1 MYVCAQLFISYVC
14 MCSVIYKLCMY
25 VLSLLNWNVAIL
37 LFIEY
42 DANKIKTIKC
52 HLCHVC
58 AELFI
63 RYVFFHF
70 KNCIDKSIGLD
81 NRLCLHKSSP
91 TTRWNHLN
99 TIYIRHRAIYPSCM
113 QFILITKHKHM
124 YINSRIIQ
132 TKQKTNSLSFLFL
145 LIGMI

>member
-52 HLCHVC
+52 HLCHVY
-58 AELFI
+58 AQLFI
-63 RYVFFHF
+63 SYVCMLFNECDANEI
-70 KNCIDKSIGLD
+70 K
-81 NRLCLHKSSP
+81 
-91 TTRWNHLN
+91 
-99 TIYIRHRAIYPSCM
+99 TIIMYLL
-113 QFILITKHKHM
+113 FLILRP
-124 YINSRIIQ
+124 NF
-132 TKQKTNSLSFLFL
+132 SFLHSAFFL
-145 LIGMI
+145 WS

>member
-1 MYVCAQLFISYVC
+1 MDKIKNKNLYCPIEGPQGAKSLQSFINNTLKNVCAQLFISDVC
-14 MCSVIYKLCMY
+14 MCSVIYNLCMC

-37 LFIEY
+37 LFIKY

-70 KNCIDKSIGLD
+70 KNFIGKSLGLD
-81 NRLCLHKSSP
+81 NRLCLYKSSP
-91 TTRWNHLN
+91 TTR
-99 TIYIRHRAIYPSCM
+99 TIWT
-113 QFILITKHKHM
+113 QFT
-124 YINSRIIQ
+124 
-132 TKQKTNSLSFLFL
+132 
-145 LIGMI
+145 